1 MAYPT
6 VMPAPTTR
14 TAQEFWLQPR
24 TDEAWASLWD
34 KTEQPHRQMI
44 LQQFHLL
51 NHFKSITEVGAQVG
65 TNIRLLRRAFPWA
78 TVTGIELN
86 PSAVAF
92 ARKQFADDSMV
103 TFVQGGLTDPTPLP
117 PTDVILTCYSLAYV
131 AGEDI
136 LIALKRLLAAARV
149 GLVIA
154 EPQRQFISQLVP
166 GLHFPEWM
174 HPFDAL
180 LAAELAGRRGKLI
193 VRKVDPPV
201 DRLNMI
207 VTAAYA

>member
-1 MAYPT
+1 MAYPA
-6 VMPAPTTR
+6 VMPAPITA
-14 TAQEFWLQPR
+14 TAQQFWLQPR
-24 TDEAWASLWD
+24 PDTVWSDLWGRTD
-34 KTEQPHRQMI
+34 QPHRQMI

-51 NHFKSITEVGAQVG
+51 RHFKSITEIGAQVG

-92 ARKQFADDSMV
+92 ARRQFADDPMV
-103 TFVQGGLTDPTPLP
+103 EFIEGGLTDPAPLP

-136 LIALKRLLAAARV
+136 LIALKRLIAAARV
-149 GLVIA
+149 GLVLA
-154 EPQRQFISQLVP
+154 EPQRQFISSLVP
-166 GLHFPEWM
+166 GLHFPEWL
-174 HPFDAL
+174 HPIDAL
-180 LAAELAGRRGKLI
+180 MATELAGKRGKLI
-193 VRKVDPPV
+193 VRAVDPPV

>member
-1 MAYPT
+1 MAYT
-6 VMPAPTTR
+6 AVMPAPATR
-14 TAQEFWLQPR
+14 TAQEFWSQPR
-24 TDEAWASLWD
+24 TDEGWESLWD
-34 KTEQPHRQMI
+34 KTEQTHRQMI

-51 NHFKSITEVGAQVG
+51 KHFKSITEIGAQVG

-78 TVTGIELN
+78 TITGIELN

-92 ARKQFADDSMV
+92 ARKKFADDPMV
-103 TFVQGGLTDPTPLP
+103 EFITGSLTDPTPLP

-136 LIALKRLLAAARV
+136 LIALKRLIAATRV

-154 EPQRQFISQLVP
+154 EPHRPYISQLVP

-174 HPFDAL
+174 HPIDAL
-180 LAAELAGRRGKLI
+180 MTSELAGKRGKLI
-193 VRKVDPPV
+193 VRNVDPPV